1 MKGYQYVG
9 LRSVPLFTESLP
21 WPWKA
26 CHDQLC
32 SVRGPED
39 HALILDRVLVLSVY
53 ILRIVVCSAVL
64 GAVLLMCET
73 A

>member
-1 MKGYQYVG
+1 LAPAQPDFQTQKA
-9 LRSVPLFTESLP
+9 
-21 WPWKA
+21 WKA

-32 SVRGPED
+32 SVCGPED
-39 HALILDRVLVLSVY
+39 HALILDRVLVLSVF
-53 ILRIVVCSAVL
+53 ILRIVVCCAVV